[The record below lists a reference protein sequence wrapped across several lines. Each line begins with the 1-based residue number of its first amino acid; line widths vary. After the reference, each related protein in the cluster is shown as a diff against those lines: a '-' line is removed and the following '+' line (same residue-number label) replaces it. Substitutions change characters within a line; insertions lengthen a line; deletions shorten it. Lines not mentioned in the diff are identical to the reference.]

1 MSATHGKMRSIVV
14 LSLLLCSLGYTI
26 RAVADDTTD
35 YAIVVRADQTIG
47 TADAALIR
55 LLYLK
60 ILNEWP
66 SGLPAKPIGPPD
78 PSPENKILLD
88 QLLRMDGA
96 RLAQHWISLKQR
108 TGQRRVR
115 AVGSTAQALLLVKN
129 RPGAFAIVPAS
140 VVEVDPDFTILFR
153 FE

>member
-1 MSATHGKMRSIVV
+1 MSVTHGRITTIVV
-14 LSLLLCSLGYTI
+14 LSLLLLSLGTTT
-26 RAVADDTTD
+26 RAAAEDTSE
-35 YAIVVRADQTIG
+35 YAIVVRADQTTG
-47 TADAALIR
+47 AADAALIR

-96 RLAQHWISLKQR
+96 RLARHWISLKQR

-115 AVGSTAQALLLVKN
+115 AVGSTAQALLLVKS

-140 VVEVDPDFTILFR
+140 AVEVDPDFTILFR

>member
-1 MSATHGKMRSIVV
+1 MSATHPKIRSIVV
-14 LSLLLCSLGYTI
+14 SSLLLLSFGHTI
-26 RAVADDTTD
+26 HAAADDTTD
-35 YAIVVRADQTIG
+35 YAIVVRADQAIG
-47 TADAALIR
+47 TADAALVR

-60 ILNEWP
+60 VLNEWP
-66 SGLPAKPIGPPD
+66 SGLPAKPIGPPN
-78 PSPENKILLD
+78 PSPENEVLLE

-96 RLAQHWISLKQR
+96 RLAQHWISLKQT

-115 AVGSTAQALLLVKN
+115 AVRSTAQALLLVKN

-153 FE
+153 F